1 MNIQKPS
8 ENSLSA
14 TDKDY
19 ALWWL
24 VLQARRAMHKVR
36 SKELHKY
43 GVTPEESAVL
53 FVVKT
58 IGDTATPA
66 EISRWILREPHST
79 SGLLERMRKKGLID
93 KTKDLDRKNV
103 VRVTLTD
110 KGQKTL
116 EDSSGRESVYKV
128 LSYLSLEERQQ
139 LTSLVIKLRKAAIE
153 ELGTFEVPHFPEI

>member
-8 ENSLSA
+8 ENSLSD
-14 TDKDY
+14 TDKDF

-24 VLQARRAMHKVR
+24 LLQARRAMHKVR
-36 SKELHKY
+36 SRELLKY
-43 GVTPEESAVL
+43 GVTPEESAIL
-53 FVVKT
+53 LVVKT
-58 IGDTATPA
+58 IGDAATPA

-93 KTKDLDRKNV
+93 KTKDLDRKNL
-103 VRVTLTD
+103 VRVVLTD
-110 KGQKTL
+110 KGQESL
-116 EDSSGRESVYKV
+116 QESSGRESVHKI

-153 ELGTFEVPHFPEI
+153 ELGTFGVPPFPKI